1 MSFESLRPLNT
12 HCFQLRPIDPGRPRG
27 PWGPWIPCSPS
38 SPFGPW
44 GPGGPWDPWLPLS
57 PGGPRGPSSPFSP
70 GLPLGP
76 AVPSGPGAPGDPV
89 APAGPGLPGMP
100 GIPGMQLQPQHPQ
113 CVLVWVLCWEIW
125 MSLFFFF
132 GSLNVGLSTT
142 RENSKSKGS
151 VKNLS
156 MHTISFS
163 ITLHSERAKGM
174 FPLNKPLTNFFF
186 RYNNYNFCHSSVCN
200 FKLRNVILRNIAVL

>member
-44 GPGGPWDPWLPLS
+44 GPGGPWGPWLPVS
-57 PGGPRGPSSPFSP
+57 PGGPRSRGSFRSGRSWRSCCSRRSGTSRNAWDSWHATTTTTSTVCH
-70 GLPLGP
+70 GL
-76 AVPSGPGAPGDPV
+76 GALLRNLDESFV
-89 APAGPGLPGMP
+89 
-100 GIPGMQLQPQHPQ
+100 
-113 CVLVWVLCWEIW
+113 
-125 MSLFFFF
+125 FF

-163 ITLHSERAKGM
+163 LTLHSERAKGM

>member
-27 PWGPWIPCSPS
+27 PWRPWIPCSPS

-44 GPGGPWDPWLPLS
+44 GPGGPWGPWLPVS

-70 GLPLGP
+70 RLPLGP

-113 CVLVWVLCWEIW
+113 CVMVWVLCWEIW
-125 MSLFFFF
+125 MSLLFFSA
-132 GSLNVGLSTT
+132 GWM
-142 RENSKSKGS
+142 S
-151 VKNLS
+151 VYQQQ
-156 MHTISFS
+156 
-163 ITLHSERAKGM
+163 ERIRKAKGASRTCQCIQYLFHSLSIQKEQKAC
-174 FPLNKPLTNFFF
+174 FPWTNHWPTSFFAIIIITFVTLLCATLN
-186 RYNNYNFCHSSVCN
+186 
-200 FKLRNVILRNIAVL
+200 